1 MHEENDNERL
11 EALRKRLYARGQEP
25 EKRERTEL
33 SDEQKEVPTKWQ
45 TPPGPENVKPSP
57 MATAGRRVIDKVS
70 EVMPRSNLNQTV
82 VDNEPVIDM
91 SATRK
96 PKKRGYRLKLLA
108 AGLFFFIT
116 TVTVSS
122 LIIMFGGNT
131 ISGENISVS
140 ITGPFTVGGGE
151 VIPLQI
157 GVTNQNN
164 VPIEAATL
172 IIDYPAGTQ
181 SANNDG
187 QELFTE
193 RLPLDVISSGETL
206 NVPVRAQVF
215 GEENSELNIRAS
227 IEYRVKGSN
236 ATFFKEAEPLT
247 FKISSSPIVLS
258 VDSVRRIASGQE
270 TDIEFTVSSNAD
282 GVLRDV
288 LIRAEYPTGFDFT
301 RSTPEPVSGQ
311 NVWLIDELEPEE
323 DYKIVVKGALL
334 GSIGEEF
341 AVNFSVGVPN
351 ERDRFS
357 LASVFSSLS
366 AEFVIEE
373 AFLDLGVVVNG
384 VRNDA
389 AAIDPG
395 RSSDVSVAI
404 QNTLSDAIY
413 DGVVELKLSGN
424 ALSDTQVRVNNGFYD
439 SNTRTI
445 TWDISSDSD
454 LERIAPGETKRF
466 SFNITPVTS
475 GILTP
480 QINLDASVRARRVS
494 ESQVQEEIVGTV
506 QSIIKVASE
515 ITLRSEVGYNTTSL
529 ADTGPIPPV
538 VGENTTYTVTLLAEN
553 GSNEVLNTTVLT
565 DLPTYVTWIS
575 KTSGDGTFDYN
586 PTTRELEWS
595 VGKLSANGK
604 AVGSFQVSILP
615 SVSQIGRTP
624 TLVRGQQLRAEDNF
638 TNTIVRASKDAL
650 TTEMPQETGY
660 DRDNGVVRAQ

>member
-1 MHEENDNERL
+1 MHEENDSERL
-11 EALRKRLYARGQEP
+11 EELRKRLYARGQEP

-33 SDEQKEVPTKWQ
+33 KDEPEQIPKDWQ
-45 TPPGPENVKPSP
+45 TPPGPENVRPSQVVN
-57 MATAGRRVIDKVS
+57 AGKKV
-70 EVMPRSNLNQTV
+70 VNKVAAVFPRSNPTAA
-82 VDNEPVIDM
+82 
-91 SATRK
+91 ATSTSPDLVMTTR
-96 PKKRGYRLKLLA
+96 PKKRGYRLKLIG

-116 TVTVSS
+116 TVAVSS

-131 ISGENISVS
+131 ISGENIAVS

-164 VPIEAATL
+164 VPIESATL
-172 IIDYPAGTQ
+172 IISYPPGTQ
-181 SANNDG
+181 SADNDG

-193 RLPLDVISSGETL
+193 RLSLDVISSGETL

-215 GEENSELNIRAS
+215 GEENSELDIKAS
-227 IEYRVKGSN
+227 IEYRVRGSN
-236 ATFFKEAEPLT
+236 ATFFKEAEPLS

-282 GVLRDV
+282 GVLSDV

-301 RSTPEPVSGQ
+301 RSNPEPVSGQ

-323 DYKIVVKGALL
+323 EFTIVVNGALL

-341 AVNFSVGVPN
+341 VVNFLVGVPS

-357 LASVFSSLS
+357 LASVFSSLA

-389 AAIDPG
+389 ASIAPG
-395 RSSDVSVAI
+395 RSSNVSVEI

-424 ALSDTQVRVNNGFYD
+424 ALSDSQVSVSNGFYD

-445 TWDISSDSD
+445 SWDISSDED
-454 LERIAPGETKRF
+454 LERITPGESQRF
-466 SFNITPVTS
+466 SFRLTPKTDGV
-475 GILTP
+475 LTP

-506 QSIIKVASE
+506 QSTIKVESE
-515 ITLRSEVGYNTTSL
+515 VVLRSEVGYNSTALS
-529 ADTGPIPPV
+529 DTGPIPPV
-538 VGENTTYTVTLLAEN
+538 VGEATTYTITLLAEN

-565 DLPTYVTWIS
+565 DLPGYVTYLDN
-575 KTSGDGTFDYN
+575 TTGDGSFAFN

-595 VGKLSANGK
+595 VGRMSANSQS
-604 AVGSFQVSILP
+604 VGSFQVSILP
-615 SVSQIGRTP
+615 SVTQIGRTP

-638 TNTIVRASKDAL
+638 TNTIVRASRDAL
-650 TTEMPQETGY
+650 ATEMAREAGY
-660 DRDNGVVRAQ
+660 DRDNGVVRSE